1 MSEAN
6 RTILKEIERKFMDVG
21 YDSDDVFANN
31 PSSLMLAKVKVVRKF
46 EQIDIPIPQ
55 LKPEPEKCAK

>member
-1 MSEAN
+1 
-6 RTILKEIERKFMDVG
+6 MDVG

-46 EQIDIPIPQ
+46 EKIDIPLPPPPPP
-55 LKPEPEKCAK
+55 LPLPEPEPEKCLK